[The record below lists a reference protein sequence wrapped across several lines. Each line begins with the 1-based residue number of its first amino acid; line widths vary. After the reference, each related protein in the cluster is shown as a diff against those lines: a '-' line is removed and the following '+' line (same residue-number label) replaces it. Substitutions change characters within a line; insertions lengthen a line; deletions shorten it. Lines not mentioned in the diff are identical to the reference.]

1 MVWSSHPGLPQNIS
15 LWRLKN
21 FLGTLGTAILCGVL
35 ASLEA
40 KNPIKAQQQGLT
52 SKTNGVHHSSNKSS
66 ALGIPSR
73 FIACVRTQASVDRL
87 EEELSNFSIPV
98 TISHDGE
105 NADVIQAADIVLLGC
120 QPQDLS
126 TCLGE
131 PAIIDALQGKLLISI
146 LAGVTITQIED
157 LLHPPSN
164 LDRGSTTVVRAMP
177 NTASFVRASATVITT
192 PQGTPASV
200 LRVVD
205 WLFASI
211 GTVTHIPASNF
222 DTCTALC
229 ASSPA
234 FFALFL
240 EALVDGAVAL
250 GLKRHDAH
258 IMGAGAMKGAAELV
272 LSGEHPA
279 VVREKVATPGG
290 STMKGLLRLEEGKLR
305 AVVAGAFI
313 ECKMAAEAL
322 GAVERK

>member
-1 MVWSSHPGLPQNIS
+1 M
-15 LWRLKN
+15 
-21 FLGTLGTAILCGVL
+21 L
-35 ASLEA
+35 ASLEV
-40 KNPIKAQQQGLT
+40 KNPLKAQQQDAT
-52 SKTNGVHHSSNKSS
+52 PKTNGVHPSSNKSP

-73 FIACVRTQASVDRL
+73 FIACVRTQASANRL
-87 EEELSNFSIPV
+87 EGELSEFSIPV
-98 TISHDGE
+98 TISHDGK
-105 NADVIQAADIVLLGC
+105 NAEVIQAADIVLLGC

-131 PAIIDALQGKLLISI
+131 PAVIDALQGKLLISI
-146 LAGVTITQIED
+146 LAGVTIPQIEA
-157 LLHPPSN
+157 LLHLPSN
-164 LDRGSTTVVRAMP
+164 LRRGSTTVVRAMP

-192 PQGTPASV
+192 PQGTPASM

-211 GTVTHIPASNF
+211 GTVTHIPASSF
-222 DTCTALC
+222 DICTALC
-229 ASSPA
+229 ASTPA

-250 GLKRHDAH
+250 GLKRQDAQ

-279 VVREKVATPGG
+279 IVREKVATPGG
-290 STMKGLLRLEEGKLR
+290 STMRGLLRLEEGKLR

-313 ECKMAAEAL
+313 ECKMAAEGL
-322 GAVERK
+322 GAAERK

>member
-1 MVWSSHPGLPQNIS
+1 MSTPNGSGHRSPPTTLAVLGC
-15 LWRLKN
+15 
-21 FLGTLGTAILCGVL
+21 GTLGTAILCGVL
-35 ASLEA
+35 ASIEA
-40 KNPIKAQQQGLT
+40 KNALKAQQHGAT
-52 SKTNGVHHSSNKSS
+52 PKTNGVHPSSNKSS

-73 FIACVRTQASVDRL
+73 FIACVRTQASASRL
-87 EEELSNFSIPV
+87 GGELSEFSIPV
-98 TISHDGE
+98 TISHDGN
-105 NADVIQAADIVLLGC
+105 NADAIHAADIVLLGC

-146 LAGVTITQIED
+146 LAGVTIAQIEA
-157 LLHPPSN
+157 LLHLPNN
-164 LDRGSTTVVRAMP
+164 LHRGSTTVVRAMP

-192 PQGTPASV
+192 PQGTPASM

-205 WLFASI
+205 WLFSSV
-211 GTVTHIPASNF
+211 GTVTHIPASSF
-222 DTCTALC
+222 DICTTLC
-229 ASSPA
+229 ASTPA

-250 GLKRHDAH
+250 GLKRHDAQ
-258 IMGAGAMKGAAELV
+258 IMAAGAMKGAAELV

-290 STMKGLLRLEEGKLR
+290 STMRGLLRLEEGKLR

-313 ECKMAAEAL
+313 ECKIAAEGL
-322 GAVERK
+322 GAPERK